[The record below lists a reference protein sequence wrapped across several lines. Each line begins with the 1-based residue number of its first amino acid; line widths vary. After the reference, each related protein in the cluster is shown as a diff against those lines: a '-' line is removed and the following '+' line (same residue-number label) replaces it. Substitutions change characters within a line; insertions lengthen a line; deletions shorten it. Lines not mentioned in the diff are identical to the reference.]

1 MLCYICERRL
11 NVSRVK
17 ASKKITYV
25 MRFENDLKSNST
37 RLFKKFGLTFSDA
50 INLFFYQ
57 SVKERKIPFRINK
70 MNINEKISNETIS
83 YSVRLD
89 PELKEEA
96 LELFGQLGLTLSSA
110 VNVFLRQ
117 SLREQGIPFIVT
129 MDNPFIVNENLD
141 DERNK

>member
-1 MLCYICERRL
+1 M
-11 NVSRVK
+11 SKSK

-25 MRFENDLKSNST
+25 MRFENNLKSDST
-37 RLFKKFGLTFSDA
+37 KLFKKNGLTFSDA

-57 SVKERKIPFRINK
+57 SVKERRIPFRISK
-70 MNINEKISNETIS
+70 MTNSNDKISNETTA

-96 LELFGQLGLTLSSA
+96 LELFNQLGLTLSSA

-117 SLREQGIPFIVT
+117 SLREQGIPFMVT
-129 MDNPFIVNENLD
+129 MDNPFIAHEDHKDN
-141 DERNK
+141 

>member
-1 MLCYICERRL
+1 M
-11 NVSRVK
+11 SRTK

-25 MRFENDLKSNST
+25 MRFEDNLKSDST
-37 RLFKKFGLTFSDA
+37 ELFKKFGLTFSDA

-57 SVKERKIPFRINK
+57 SVKERKIPFRISK
-70 MNINEKISNETIS
+70 MTNSNEKTSNETTA

-89 PELKEEA
+89 PDLKEEA
-96 LELFGQLGLTLSSA
+96 IELFSQLGLTLSSA

-129 MDNPFIVNENLD
+129 MDNPFIINENLD

>member
-1 MLCYICERRL
+1 MSQIR
-11 NVSRVK
+11 
-17 ASKKITYV
+17 ASKKITYA
-25 MRFENDLKSNST
+25 MRFEDNLKINCT
-37 RLFKKFGLTFSDA
+37 KLFKKFGLSFSDA

-70 MNINEKISNETIS
+70 MMSNNEKILNETTT

-96 LELFGQLGLTLSSA
+96 IELFNQLGLTLSSA

-129 MDNPFIVNENLD
+129 MDNPFIVHENFD
-141 DERNK
+141 NERNK

>member
-1 MLCYICERRL
+1 
-11 NVSRVK
+11 
-17 ASKKITYV
+17 
-25 MRFENDLKSNST
+25 MRFENNLKSDST
-37 RLFKKFGLTFSDA
+37 KLFKKNGLTFSDA

-57 SVKERKIPFRINK
+57 SVKERRIPFRISK
-70 MNINEKISNETIS
+70 MTNSNEKISNETTA

-96 LELFGQLGLTLSSA
+96 LELFNQLGLTLSSA

-129 MDNPFIVNENLD
+129 MDNPFITHD
-141 DERNK
+141 DHKDK

>member
-1 MLCYICERRL
+1 MLYYICERRL
-11 NVSRVK
+11 TVSRAK

-25 MRFENDLKSNST
+25 MRFENNLKSDST
-37 RLFKKFGLTFSDA
+37 KLFKKNGLTFSDA

-57 SVKERKIPFRINK
+57 SVKERRIPFRISK
-70 MNINEKISNETIS
+70 MTNSNEKISNETTA

-96 LELFGQLGLTLSSA
+96 LELFNQLGLTLSSA

-129 MDNPFIVNENLD
+129 MDNPFITHD
-141 DERNK
+141 DHKGN

>member
-1 MLCYICERRL
+1 M
-11 NVSRVK
+11 SRTK

-25 MRFENDLKSNST
+25 MRFENDLKSYST
-37 RLFKKFGLTFSDA
+37 ELFKKFGLTFSDA

-57 SVKERKIPFRINK
+57 SVKERKIPFRISK
-70 MNINEKISNETIS
+70 MTNSNEKTSNETTA

-89 PELKEEA
+89 PDLKEEA
-96 LELFGQLGLTLSSA
+96 IELFNQLGLTLSSA

-129 MDNPFIVNENLD
+129 MDNPFIAHD
-141 DERNK
+141 DHKDN

>member
-1 MLCYICERRL
+1 M
-11 NVSRVK
+11 SRAK

-25 MRFENDLKSNST
+25 MRFENNLKSDST
-37 RLFKKFGLTFSDA
+37 KLFKKNGLTFSDA

-57 SVKERKIPFRINK
+57 SIKERRIPFRISK
-70 MNINEKISNETIS
+70 MTNSNEKISNETTA

-89 PELKEEA
+89 PDLKEEA
-96 LELFGQLGLTLSSA
+96 IELFSQLGLTLSSA

-129 MDNPFIVNENLD
+129 MDNPFITHD
-141 DERNK
+141 DHKDN

>member
-1 MLCYICERRL
+1 M
-11 NVSRVK
+11 SRDK

-25 MRFENDLKSNST
+25 MRFENNLKSDST
-37 RLFKKFGLTFSDA
+37 KLFKKNGLTFSDA

-57 SVKERKIPFRINK
+57 SVKERRIPFRISK
-70 MNINEKISNETIS
+70 MTNSNEKISNETTA

-96 LELFGQLGLTLSSA
+96 LELFNQLGLTLSSA

-129 MDNPFIVNENLD
+129 MDNPFVAPNDHKDN
-141 DERNK
+141 

>member
-1 MLCYICERRL
+1 VLYYIYERRL

-25 MRFENDLKSNST
+25 MRFEDNLKSDST
-37 RLFKKFGLTFSDA
+37 KLFKKFRLTFSDA

-70 MNINEKISNETIS
+70 MNINEKTSNETTA

-96 LELFGQLGLTLSSA
+96 LELFNQLGLTLSSA

-117 SLREQGIPFIVT
+117 SIREQGIPFIVT
-129 MDNPFIVNENLD
+129 MDNPFIAHDAHKDN
-141 DERNK
+141 

>member
-1 MLCYICERRL
+1 M
-11 NVSRVK
+11 SGTK

-25 MRFENDLKSNST
+25 MRFENNLKSDST
-37 RLFKKFGLTFSDA
+37 KLFKKNGLTFSDA

-57 SVKERKIPFRINK
+57 SVKERRIPFRISK
-70 MNINEKISNETIS
+70 MTNSNEKISNETTA

-96 LELFGQLGLTLSSA
+96 LELFNQLGLTLSSA

-129 MDNPFIVNENLD
+129 MDNPFITHD
-141 DERNK
+141 DHKDK

>member
-1 MLCYICERRL
+1 M
-11 NVSRVK
+11 
-17 ASKKITYV
+17 T
-25 MRFENDLKSNST
+25 NS
-37 RLFKKFGLTFSDA
+37 
-50 INLFFYQ
+50 
-57 SVKERKIPFRINK
+57 
-70 MNINEKISNETIS
+70 NEKTSNETTA

-89 PELKEEA
+89 PDLKEEA
-96 LELFGQLGLTLSSA
+96 IELFSQLGLTLSSA

>member
-1 MLCYICERRL
+1 M
-11 NVSRVK
+11 SRTK
-17 ASKKITYV
+17 TSKKITYV
-25 MRFENDLKSNST
+25 MRFENNLKSDST
-37 RLFKKFGLTFSDA
+37 KLFKKNGLTFSDA

-57 SVKERKIPFRINK
+57 SVKERRIPFRISK
-70 MNINEKISNETIS
+70 MTNINEKISNETTA

-96 LELFGQLGLTLSSA
+96 LELFNQLGLTLSSA

-129 MDNPFIVNENLD
+129 MDNPFIAN
-141 DERNK
+141 DEHKDK